1 MLKLIASEEKK
12 KKKKRF
18 GHKKYM
24 LPPGSAS
31 ADNMQTTYLLFR
43 KECSIAIT
51 RERIPQIYNDAVK

>member
-1 MLKLIASEEKK
+1 
-12 KKKKRF
+12 
-18 GHKKYM
+18 M